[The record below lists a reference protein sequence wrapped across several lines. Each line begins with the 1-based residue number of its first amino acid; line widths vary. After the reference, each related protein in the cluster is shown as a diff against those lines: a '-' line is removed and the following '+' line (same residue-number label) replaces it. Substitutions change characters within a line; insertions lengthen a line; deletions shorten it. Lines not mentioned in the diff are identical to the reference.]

1 MPSVSIQKSGT
12 PLYPLVVVWR
22 EGQKERRKYC
32 KCQRDAAAFRTRK
45 AAELAHL
52 TPDQPQ
58 ATPEEH
64 RAVVHAR
71 IHKVPLFEAVEHW
84 RATIGKTRGVTLADL
99 CEMRLAEAGG
109 EKHSD
114 RHKRSLENVLP
125 KIGASEFGALPASGV
140 TAEQVAQ
147 WLRTKGAP
155 SSQRW
160 YRAILSG
167 VFQSAMRAGI
177 ATWNPASL
185 VKLPKTAAKAPDILT
200 PSQAA
205 RWLSCVI
212 LEAPTLLPATAI
224 GLFAGLRNAELERL
238 DWSEVRLDRGF
249 IEVTAG
255 KSKTKTRRLV
265 DILPNLAVW
274 LEPYRLANG
283 AVMPEVVRPLKERA
297 LAAYGKPVP
306 RNAIRHSFV
315 SYHLALFGD
324 VAKTELQAGH
334 DRAVLFGHYRE
345 LVTAEEAEEW
355 FTLVP

>member
-1 MPSVSIQKSGT
+1 MSAVSIQKSGT
-12 PLYPLVVVWR
+12 PLYPLVVVWH
-22 EGQKERRKYC
+22 EGDRERRKYC
-32 KCQRDAAAFRTRK
+32 KCQRDAAAFRNKK
-45 AAELAHL
+45 AAELAHI
-52 TPDQPQ
+52 TPQQQQ

-71 IHKVPLFEAVEHW
+71 VHNVPLFEAVEHW
-84 RATIGKTRGVTLADL
+84 KATVGKTKGITVADL
-99 CEMRLAEAGG
+99 CELRLGEAGG

-114 RHKRSLENVLP
+114 RHKHSLELVLP
-125 KIGASEFGALPASGV
+125 KIAASDLGKLPASGV
-140 TAEQVAQ
+140 TAEQVAL

-167 VFQSAMRAGI
+167 VFQSAMRAGL

-185 VKLPKTAAKAPDILT
+185 VKLAKTAAKAPEILT
-200 PSQAA
+200 VDQAA
-205 RWLSCVI
+205 HWMACVM
-212 LEAPTLLPATAI
+212 LEAPALAPGYSI
-224 GLFAGLRNAELERL
+224 GLFAGLRGAELERL

-265 DILPNLAVW
+265 DIMLNLAVW
-274 LEPYRLANG
+274 LEPYRLAKG
-283 AVMPEVVRPLKERA
+283 PVMPEVVRPLKERA
-297 LAAYGKPVP
+297 LAAYGQPVP

-315 SYHLALFGD
+315 SYHLALFAD

-345 LVTAEEAEEW
+345 LVTQDEAEEF
-355 FTLVP
+355 FTIAP